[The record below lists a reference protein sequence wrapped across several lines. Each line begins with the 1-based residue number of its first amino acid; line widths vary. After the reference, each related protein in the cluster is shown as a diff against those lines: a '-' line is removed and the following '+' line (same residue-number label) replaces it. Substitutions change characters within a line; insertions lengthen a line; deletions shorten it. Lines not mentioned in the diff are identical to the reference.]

1 MEKMDTGDDAPAD
14 AAAKPKDKSD
24 ADKTDADKPDAD
36 KADDEQ
42 VSGVWF

>member
-14 AAAKPKDKSD
+14 AAAKP
-24 ADKTDADKPDAD
+24 DAD